1 MQKETL
7 ERHLAAKQRRSS
19 SWRGQ
24 RERAGG
30 CSSDSQLTGRHQQRR
45 RKQTGRRDV
54 KINTPNAKEHS
65 SGTWLLSRG
74 DQVVGGG
81 NGSGQAGAAATPNSR
96 DGTNKDGENKQ
107 DDAT

>member
-1 MQKETL
+1 MK
-7 ERHLAAKQRRSS
+7 K
-19 SWRGQ
+19 
-24 RERAGG
+24 
-30 CSSDSQLTGRHQQRR
+30 
-45 RKQTGRRDV
+45 K
-54 KINTPNAKEHS
+54 HS

>member
-1 MQKETL
+1 MFISTPFFHLTQNCDACEAQKYTTAELHELLSIDCKRATYDPTMVSSQYFL
-7 ERHLAAKQRRSS
+7 TQNKQIEVEGS
-19 SWRGQ
+19 
-24 RERAGG
+24 
-30 CSSDSQLTGRHQQRR
+30 
-45 RKQTGRRDV
+45 
-54 KINTPNAKEHS
+54 
-65 SGTWLLSRG
+65 LLSRG